1 MTCCQWRPRGR
12 RRPAP
17 LAQVVILLL
26 SWSLCVPW
34 AAAQGLADD
43 PDLRRLRDGASRLRE
58 LQGWGAPAEDS
69 PRSPGEA
76 AVPAE
81 SQPADILP
89 PSVQPAE
96 TESLIPAPAAVPPE
110 PMLPSPSEEG
120 AGTVTPEQWQALLWR
135 QDLLSYR
142 VDAELGE
149 LTGRLTALEERTEQL
164 SVTLFW
170 LSGGIL
176 LLLILNGAAILR
188 LRRRPPVATDEDKAP
203 SLPPA
208 PYLPQSVL
216 PQENR
221 LAACELLLL
230 SGHYR
235 QCLQESRA
243 AAASARPAEQPLL
256 AFLEAAALRLLGE
269 DSSAS
274 ERRLHASVQK
284 ASPCQWPLHEIDSWL
299 LLAEMAEQDR
309 SHLGSLVEYLRP
321 AAAEKSAKENPS
333 GAGGVF
339 SG

>member
-12 RRPAP
+12 RWPTP
-17 LAQVVILLL
+17 LAQALVLLL
-26 SWSLCVPW
+26 IWSLCVPW

-58 LQGWGAPAEDS
+58 LHGWGAPADDS
-69 PRSPGEA
+69 ARSPGEA
-76 AVPAE
+76 AETAE
-81 SQPADILP
+81 PQPADIP
-89 PSVQPAE
+89 PSVQPAQ
-96 TESLIPAPAAVPPE
+96 TDSLIPTPAEEPPKTMVAR
-110 PMLPSPSEEG
+110 PAEEG
-120 AGTVTPEQWQALLWR
+120 TGAVTPEQWQALLWR

-142 VDAELGE
+142 VDAEFGE
-149 LTGRLTALEERTEQL
+149 LSGRLTALEERTEQL

-176 LLLILNGAAILR
+176 LLLIVNGATILR
-188 LRRRPPVATDEDKAP
+188 LRRRPTVATDEEKAISP
-203 SLPPA
+203 PPA
-208 PYLPQSVL
+208 PYVPQSMP

-243 AAASARPAEQPLL
+243 AAASARPEEKPLL
-256 AFLEAAALRLLGE
+256 AFFEAAARRLLGE

-284 ASPCQWPLHEIDSWL
+284 TRPCDWPLHEIDSWL